1 MSGIE
6 DSYNYIDEL
15 NKCFELP
22 LLTSK
27 NYTSTFDSYTVEQDC
42 NMLIHSSGIR
52 VRRDAK
58 STPNLALTI
67 NGVEIAPTVNEP
79 VIQDS
84 AHESLGNHT
93 VYGNSDSKIWIL
105 HLNKGD
111 VISATAVNYNG
122 YFVYGYIL

>member
-1 MSGIE
+1 MSGMENSFNHIE
-6 DSYNYIDEL
+6 FL

-27 NYTSTFDSYTVEQDC
+27 NYTSTFDSYIVEQDC

-52 VRRDAK
+52 VRKDAK
-58 STPNLALTI
+58 STPNLTLTI
-67 NGVEIAPTVNEP
+67 NGVEIAPTVNAP
-79 VIQDS
+79 VIQDT
-84 AHESLGNHT
+84 AVKNLENHT